1 LEGKA
6 ENLSKANAIIN
17 ALLESLDAKDD
28 SEVINNLASLYDY
41 MLSRI
46 TDASIEK
53 SVEPIDE
60 VMLLLREI
68 KSAWDAIPYE
78 EVKKALDIQAEMAS

>member
-1 LEGKA
+1 
-6 ENLSKANAIIN
+6 
-17 ALLESLDAKDD
+17 
-28 SEVINNLASLYDY
+28 